1 MFAHH
6 RQSWLSALVA
16 MNHGPHHLGGGTI
29 SVDRHLRAADDVKR
43 FGRWLRE
50 IQTGRVQN
58 YLLLVLVSVVL
69 LAALYI
75 TLFS

>member
-1 MFAHH
+1 M
-6 RQSWLSALVA
+6 V
-16 MNHGPHHLGGGTI
+16 NGG
-29 SVDRHLRAADDVKR
+29 ADGLAEDIKI

-58 YLLLVLVSVVL
+58 YLLLALVSVVL